1 VEFVD
6 GAVVAQL
13 SPPDMRLPIQY
24 ALSYPR
30 RLPGPARRLDFT
42 QAFGLDFEP
51 PDPVRFPALRLGHE
65 AAARG
70 GTAGAV
76 LNAANEE
83 AVGRFLAGSLRFTDI
98 ADACARVLDAHPFQ
112 ADPTLDEVL
121 RLDAWA
127 REEVRAWT

>member
-1 VEFVD
+1 
-6 GAVVAQL
+6 
-13 SPPDMRLPIQY
+13 MRLPIQY

-30 RLPGPARRLDFT
+30 REPGPARRLDFT
-42 QAFGLDFEP
+42 RDLDLRFEP

-83 AVGRFLAGSLRFTDI
+83 AVRGFLAGALKFTDI
-98 ADACARVLDAHPFQ
+98 AEVCGRVLDEHPHQ
-112 ADPTLDEVL
+112 ADPTLEEVR

-127 REEVRAWT
+127 RQEVLKWACV